1 MVEGKSFLLSA
12 VSKFTINIVIRF
24 FRRCDFK
31 KQYETLTNGYCK
43 GGNCKLEGDDHPD
56 FSSHVSY

>member
-12 VSKFTINIVIRF
+12 VLYNVIFVIHF

-31 KQYETLTNGYCK
+31 KQFETLTNGYCK